1 MRNTG
6 MTIKVWLFLLAMLGN
21 GLLVRAQAVPAT
33 RQYANSKAAIV
44 MVRTEMLAEVN
55 VPRININN
63 KAFNQLLD
71 SIHDLEVDSIF
82 LSPSQKLDIVLNA
95 FT

>member
-21 GLLVRAQAVPAT
+21 GLLVRAQTVPAT

-71 SIHDLEVDSIF
+71 SSTILKSIVSSF
-82 LSPSQKLDIVLNA
+82 PHHKNSIL
-95 FT
+95 F